1 MYWQIRGAVLS
12 YTHQK
17 KKQSKYKRENHSIH
31 SIYKCYMKRM
41 KSKEG
46 QRWFHWDSRLL
57 VYQYETV
64 TGIVFPARK
73 TWYGDYKKVFSLY
86 NIRAY
91 AQSD

>member
-1 MYWQIRGAVLS
+1 MKIKSKNVLTNKGGS
-12 YTHQK
+12 AIIYSSK
-17 KKQSKYKRENHSIH
+17 EKQSKYKRENHSIH

-46 QRWFHWDSRLL
+46 QRWFHWESRLL

-73 TWYGDYKKVFSLY
+73 TWY
-86 NIRAY
+86 IRTVK
-91 AQSD
+91 